1 MRFIHSVLSA
11 SAVAALVAGSTAVL
25 ASPASAA
32 ANTTP
37 QKVCGSGYK
46 TVNSAAVGSLG
57 TVYLTYNAATG
68 RNCVATIRSNPG
80 TRMDMSAWAYVPDT
94 DQGDSDT
101 GSYTSY
107 AGPISV
113 YGKAHCVDWG
123 GNIKNVYVSVYGSN
137 CAALKERRVTSVR

>member
-1 MRFIHSVLSA
+1 MRFTRSTLSLA
-11 SAVAALVAGSTAVL
+11 AVTALTAGSVAVL

-32 ANTTP
+32 PNTTP
-37 QKVCGSGYK
+37 QKVCGSAYK

-68 RNCVATIRSNPG
+68 RNCVATIRSSPG
-80 TRMDMSAWAYVPDT
+80 TAVDMSAWVYVEDT
-94 DQGDSDT
+94 DQGDSDS
-101 GSYTSY
+101 GSFTSY
-107 AGPISV
+107 AGPASV